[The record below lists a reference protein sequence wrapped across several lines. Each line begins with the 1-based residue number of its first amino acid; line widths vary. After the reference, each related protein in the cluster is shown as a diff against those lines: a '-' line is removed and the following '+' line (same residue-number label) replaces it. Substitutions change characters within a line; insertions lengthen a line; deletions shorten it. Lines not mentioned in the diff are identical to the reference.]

1 MTWLEL
7 LGLKRS
13 ERVTRGFIESKKW
26 RVSTFLH
33 LSEKK
38 AFSGNQQVLKINFY
52 RQVSGDKISNEVKV
66 FAGVAEIQNH
76 D

>member
-1 MTWLEL
+1 MT
-7 LGLKRS
+7 GINFFASQR
-13 ERVTRGFIESKKW
+13 
-26 RVSTFLH
+26 
-33 LSEKK
+33 KK

-52 RQVSGDKISNEVKV
+52 RQVSGVKISNEVKV